1 MSWIRD
7 DGAMEQDCDTWPGKK
22 TGQRKIRKVE
32 LTRLDLGTGWTGGK
46 EERAKLNIIP
56 GSLDLDF

>member
-1 MSWIRD
+1 MAWKEKS
-7 DGAMEQDCDTWPGKK
+7 
-22 TGQRKIRKVE
+22 GQRKIRKVE

-46 EERAKLNIIP
+46 EARAKSNIIP